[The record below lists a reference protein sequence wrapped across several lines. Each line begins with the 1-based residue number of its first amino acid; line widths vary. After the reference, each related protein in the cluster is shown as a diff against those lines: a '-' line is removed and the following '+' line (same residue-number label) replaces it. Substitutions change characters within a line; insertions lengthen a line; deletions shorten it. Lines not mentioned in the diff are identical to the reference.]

1 MPLKRQIKKRKQE
14 RSMLHSTLEK
24 RRGEMRMQKEV
35 RKKMRNLLNWK
46 GKDSKRK
53 DTANPKCS

>member
-1 MPLKRQIKKRKQE
+1 MMPSKRQIKKRKRE

-35 RKKMRNLLNWK
+35 RKKEDEKL
-46 GKDSKRK
+46 
-53 DTANPKCS
+53 A